1 MSKKFTTTLFAFA
14 LVLSLSIMA
23 AAQDSKK
30 SVTLTGN
37 ILDVACSAK
46 ATTAEAAANHK
57 KGCALS
63 PGCSKSGYGVYADGK
78 FVAFDEAGSAKAK
91 EALEKT
97 AKPNGAKFKVMGMVH
112 DGKLMVESISE
123 VE

>member
-46 ATTAEAAANHK
+46 VTTAEAAEGHK

-63 PGCSKSGYGVYADGK
+63 PGCSKSGYGVYSDGK
-78 FVAFDEAGSAKAK
+78 FVAFDEAGTAKAK

-97 AKPNGAKFKVMGMVH
+97 SKANGAKFKVMGKMT
-112 DGKLMVESISE
+112 GEKLMVDSITE